1 MAEGGEGQVK
11 GSAESH
17 QALKKAVELR
27 SLVIGKRELYGNKEA
42 WTSHQRLAATY
53 RSILLTDL
61 EFALD
66 RKVEQ
71 ELWNNCFKSQIS
83 NLQAASKEKRNP
95 KAGAEASLTLSW
107 FLEMASGFYILMLQ
121 EVRQNFGIEL
131 PFFQSADP
139 YGLWRPESKP
149 TEPCPNQQPTKTS
162 CIYLCQHCLVHLG
175 DIARYRSQMEQAETF
190 YRHAISLAPSS
201 GQPYNQIAI
210 LEASRQ
216 NKLATVYFYVRAVS
230 LKCPFPAASTNLAK
244 LLGRLGE
251 GERERSGKVTAAT
264 FPPLFLRLHG
274 QLLHAVR
281 PRAALAI
288 GKHLCEALTALV
300 VEEKGL
306 TTWQLLQVAAV
317 NMWGWEQ
324 SRQGSS
330 DPTGLTGEEEL
341 AGGLL
346 ASLQAALLLAV
357 LMPVYTVQQGRKLLS
372 YHGLPVLRLLL
383 EWAVAHPKV
392 NTSQVFFYFN
402 DVELDNSIPFPVDHC
417 SMLIVQGADIEGV
430 YLAPSAVAW
439 TCEAAQ

>member
-1 MAEGGEGQVK
+1 
-11 GSAESH
+11 
-17 QALKKAVELR
+17 
-27 SLVIGKRELYGNKEA
+27 
-42 WTSHQRLAATY
+42 
-53 RSILLTDL
+53 
-61 EFALD
+61 
-66 RKVEQ
+66 
-71 ELWNNCFKSQIS
+71 
-83 NLQAASKEKRNP
+83 
-95 KAGAEASLTLSW
+95 
-107 FLEMASGFYILMLQ
+107 
-121 EVRQNFGIEL
+121 
-131 PFFQSADP
+131 
-139 YGLWRPESKP
+139 
-149 TEPCPNQQPTKTS
+149 
-162 CIYLCQHCLVHLG
+162 
-175 DIARYRSQMEQAETF
+175 MEQAENF

-251 GERERSGKVTAAT
+251 GERERSGTRVTAVT

-281 PRAALAI
+281 PRAALTI
-288 GKHLCEALTALV
+288 GKQLCEALTALV

-324 SRQGSS
+324 SRQGSG
-330 DPTGLTGEEEL
+330 DPASLTGEEQL

-346 ASLQAALLLAV
+346 ASLQAALLLAA

-372 YHGLPVLRLLL
+372 YHALPVVRLLL

-392 NTSQVFFYFN
+392 LTLNMDNAHELESQKTIY
-402 DVELDNSIPFPVDHC
+402 
-417 SMLIVQGADIEGV
+417 
-430 YLAPSAVAW
+430 
-439 TCEAAQ
+439 

>member
-1 MAEGGEGQVK
+1 
-11 GSAESH
+11 
-17 QALKKAVELR
+17 
-27 SLVIGKRELYGNKEA
+27 
-42 WTSHQRLAATY
+42 
-53 RSILLTDL
+53 
-61 EFALD
+61 
-66 RKVEQ
+66 
-71 ELWNNCFKSQIS
+71 
-83 NLQAASKEKRNP
+83 
-95 KAGAEASLTLSW
+95 
-107 FLEMASGFYILMLQ
+107 
-121 EVRQNFGIEL
+121 
-131 PFFQSADP
+131 
-139 YGLWRPESKP
+139 
-149 TEPCPNQQPTKTS
+149 
-162 CIYLCQHCLVHLG
+162 
-175 DIARYRSQMEQAETF
+175 MEQAETF

-341 AGGLL
+341 NQLNDFLVHQTVPRLSVLCFVVFGSTSFL
-346 ASLQAALLLAV
+346 ARA
-357 LMPVYTVQQGRKLLS
+357 
-372 YHGLPVLRLLL
+372 
-383 EWAVAHPKV
+383 
-392 NTSQVFFYFN
+392 
-402 DVELDNSIPFPVDHC
+402 
-417 SMLIVQGADIEGV
+417 
-430 YLAPSAVAW
+430 
-439 TCEAAQ
+439 